1 MRKSIISRIILHS
14 LTVLFTPYL
23 YILVCNV
30 TLPIVNCSASSVS
43 HDCTKAFS
51 KSDGEYWHSEN
62 TEQLEWI
69 RLDLDDDYFIK
80 NLQVRQASNHKVN
93 SITVVFSD
101 YTEVRQKLEEV
112 SNKWVDVHLPLD
124 ITSSYIN
131 ITTMRENRTEA
142 RMAIG
147 QVRVRGCHP
156 GTYLTSVSQIL
167 YISYYDSIISLF
179 YKTIIFK

>member
-1 MRKSIISRIILHS
+1 MLYS
-14 LTVLFTPYL
+14 LTVLFTPYF

-51 KSDGEYWHSEN
+51 EPDNEHWDSDN

-69 RLDLDDDYFIK
+69 RLDLDDDYFI
-80 NLQVRQASNHKVN
+80 NALQVRQASSHKVK

-101 YTEVRQKLEEV
+101 YTVVRQNLEED
-112 SNKWVDVHLPLD
+112 SNKWLDVQLPPN

-131 ITTMRENRTEA
+131 ITTMRENRTDA
-142 RMAIG
+142 QMAIG

-156 GTYLTSVSQIL
+156 GTYLTSVSQIQ
-167 YISYYDSIISLF
+167 YIYI
-179 YKTIIFK
+179 TIL

>member
-1 MRKSIISRIILHS
+1 MRESIISRIILYS
-14 LTVLFTPYL
+14 LTVLFTSYF

-43 HDCTKAFS
+43 HDCPRVFS
-51 KSDGEYWHSEN
+51 ESDGEYWESDN

-80 NLQVRQASNHKVN
+80 NLQVRQASNHKVR

-112 SNKWVDVHLPLD
+112 SDKWLDVHLPPN

-131 ITTMRENRTEA
+131 ITTMRDNRTDA
-142 RMAIG
+142 RMRIG
-147 QVRVRGCHP
+147 KVRVRGCHP
-156 GTYLTSVSQIL
+156 GTYLTSVS
-167 YISYYDSIISLF
+167 
-179 YKTIIFK
+179 

>member
-1 MRKSIISRIILHS
+1 MYRDEKINYIILHS
-14 LTVLFTPYL
+14 LTVLFTPYF

-51 KSDGEYWHSEN
+51 EPDNEHWQSEH

-80 NLQVRQASNHKVN
+80 NLQVRQASNHRVK

-101 YTEVRQKLEEV
+101 YTEVRRKLEDV
-112 SNKWVDVHLPLD
+112 SDKWLDVHLPPN

-131 ITTMRENRTEA
+131 VTTMRDNRTDA
-142 RMAIG
+142 RMRIG
-147 QVRVRGCHP
+147 KVRVRGCHP
-156 GTYLTSVSQIL
+156 GTYLRSVSQIQ
-167 YISYYDSIISLF
+167 YILLRF
-179 YKTIIFK
+179 YNFFVL

>member
-51 KSDGEYWHSEN
+51 EPDNEYWHSEN

-80 NLQVRQASNHKVN
+80 NLQVRQASNHMVK

-101 YTEVRQKLEEV
+101 YTEVRRKLEDV
-112 SNKWVDVHLPLD
+112 SDKWLDVHLPPN

-131 ITTMRENRTEA
+131 ITTMRENRTNGH
-142 RMAIG
+142 MAIG

-167 YISYYDSIISLF
+167 
-179 YKTIIFK
+179 